1 MKCPRCQHETP
12 LHADSCPECGAML
25 AAVCMSC
32 GTTNAPSHRFCK
44 NCGQRLG
51 PENGAR
57 QSPAR
62 FTSPESYTPRHLT
75 EKILTSRS
83 ALEGER
89 KLVTVLFADLKGSME
104 LLADRDPEEARK
116 ILDPVL
122 ERLMEAVHRYEGTVN
137 QVMGDGIM
145 ALFGAPL
152 AREDHA
158 VRACYAALRMQMS
171 VTRYAEE
178 LRQRQ
183 GVDVQIRV
191 GLNSG
196 EVVVR
201 SIGSDLRMDY
211 TAVGQTTHLASRLE
225 QLARPGTTLL
235 TAETLRLA
243 EHHIEVRMLGRV
255 PIKGLVGPV
264 EVYELVG
271 GGRTRRRFE
280 ASGARGVARFVGR
293 QPELAA
299 LRQALDRVR
308 AGHGQVVA
316 HVGEPGV
323 GKSRLLW
330 QFLRSGDVDG
340 CMVLESGAVSYGPA
354 TPYMPVAEL
363 LRAYFEIGVQEDVA
377 RKREKVTAKVLALD
391 RELEPLLP
399 AWLALLDV
407 PVEDAQW
414 EAVDPSQRR
423 ARILDALQ
431 RLFLRQ
437 SLVQPLV
444 LVFEDLQWIDSET
457 QVVLDRLVESLPSAP
472 MLLLVT
478 YRPEY
483 RYGWGHRA
491 YTTGLRIEALPPRDA
506 AELLDALLGPD
517 QGLGSLKQF
526 IAERTE
532 GNPYFLE
539 ESVRT
544 LAESQVLVGSR
555 GAYRLG
561 RLVDSAQIPSTVE
574 GVLAARIDRLP
585 PDSKRLLQT
594 AAVIGREVPLAV
606 LEAVS
611 ELPADE
617 RAQALVNVREAE
629 FLRETYLYPE
639 PAYSFVHALTHEVAY
654 KSLLSDRR
662 RALHMG
668 AAQALEALYAD
679 RLEQVYD
686 RLAYHYART
695 PDAAKAIEYLARFA
709 RKAAQGHGYVEAIG
723 ALREAV
729 DHVDQLPNDARDPVL
744 LDLALREVQ
753 SLNWLG
759 RNEESLELLLHHRE
773 RVEKLGDPLRA
784 ARYYFSLGTNY
795 GLLGAHA
802 YAVDNLRRAVE
813 EAERCGDERT
823 MGRAYAL
830 LTLESFW
837 AGEPAQGVEDARRA
851 VALLERTQQRYWL
864 ALAHFYAAAVYF
876 LMGEIQQALDAA
888 TRAGWLGEAIGNLAV
903 QSYAAA
909 TAGATYAVARE
920 WEAGIRACRRGLDL
934 APDPLTRSLALG
946 LLGLAY
952 LERGDAQEA
961 ARCLEEAAATT
972 GRFRYRQN
980 ECWFT
985 ALLGDAHLLKGDTTT
1000 AHDLARTGLAVA
1012 IEVEF
1017 RLAAGLA
1024 QRTLGRVAIAGE
1036 KWAEAEE
1043 WLTQAAGTFAAI
1055 GARLEFART
1064 QVELAVLLARRGQRE
1079 AASRHLDEARGLF
1092 TALGASLHVARTQ
1105 ESVRELGLQ
1114 AAERPLSS
1122 PGAGPGPRT
1131 DTGSA
1136 Q

>member
-1 MKCPRCQHETP
+1 M
-12 LHADSCPECGAML
+12 
-25 AAVCMSC
+25 
-32 GTTNAPSHRFCK
+32 
-44 NCGQRLG
+44 
-51 PENGAR
+51 
-57 QSPAR
+57 
-62 FTSPESYTPRHLT
+62 
-75 EKILTSRS
+75 
-83 ALEGER
+83 
-89 KLVTVLFADLKGSME
+89 
-104 LLADRDPEEARK
+104 
-116 ILDPVL
+116 
-122 ERLMEAVHRYEGTVN
+122 MEAVHRYEGTVN

-158 VRACYAALRMQMS
+158 VRACYAALRMHAA
-171 VTRYAEE
+171 VVRHAEE

-183 GVDVQIRV
+183 SIDVQIRV

-211 TAVGQTTHLASRLE
+211 TAVGQTTHLASRME

-235 TAETLRLA
+235 TAETLRLC
-243 EHHIEVRMLGRV
+243 EPHIEVRALGRV
-255 PIKGLVGPV
+255 PIKGLVGLV

-280 ASGARGVARFVGR
+280 AGEAHGVTRFIGR
-293 QPELAA
+293 QPELAV
-299 LRQALDRVR
+299 LRQAHDRVR

-330 QFLRSGDVDG
+330 QLVHSDG
-340 CMVLESGAVSYGPA
+340 LDDCLVLESGAVSYGPA
-354 TPYMPVAEL
+354 TPYFPVVEL
-363 LRAYFEIGVQEDVA
+363 LRAYFAIGAQEDAA
-377 RKREKVTAKVLALD
+377 RIREKVTTKVLSLD
-391 RELEPLLP
+391 RELEPLLA

-407 PVEDAQW
+407 PADDPQW
-414 EAVDPSQRR
+414 EAVGSSQRR
-423 ARILDALQ
+423 ARTLDALQ

-437 SLVQPLV
+437 SRMQPLV
-444 LVFEDLQWIDSET
+444 LVVEDLQWIDSET
-457 QVVLDRLVESLPSAP
+457 QVVLDRLVESLPAAP
-472 MLLLVT
+472 ILLLVT

-483 RYGWGHRA
+483 RHGWGHRA
-491 YTTGLRIEALPPRDA
+491 HFTELRIDPLPPGDA

-517 QGLGSLKQF
+517 PWLGPLKQLL
-526 IAERTE
+526 AERTE

-544 LAESQVLVGSR
+544 LAESQVLVGSP
-555 GAYRLG
+555 GAYRLAKA
-561 RLVDSAQIPSTVE
+561 VDSVQIPPTVE

-594 AAVIGREVPLAV
+594 AAVVGREVPLAV

-611 ELPADE
+611 ELPADAL
-617 RAQALVNVREAE
+617 AQALANVREAE
-629 FLRETYLYPE
+629 FLRETHLFPE
-639 PAYSFVHALTHEVAY
+639 PAYTFAHALTHEVAY

-662 RALHMG
+662 QALHMA

-679 RLEQVYD
+679 RLEEVYD

-695 PDAAKAIEYLARFA
+695 PNAPKAIEYQTRFA
-709 RKAAQGHGYVEAIG
+709 RKAARGHGHVETIA
-723 ALREAV
+723 ALREAADRV
-729 DHVDQLPNDARDPVL
+729 DGLPPDARDPVL

-759 RNEESLELLLHHRE
+759 RNEESLELLLRHRE
-773 RVEKLGDPLRA
+773 RVEGLGDPLRA
-784 ARYYFSLGTNY
+784 GRYYFSLGTNY

-802 YAVDNLRRAVE
+802 RAVDNLRRAVE
-813 EAERCGDERT
+813 EADRCGDERT

-864 ALAHFYAAAVYF
+864 ALAHFYAATIYF
-876 LMGEIQQALDAA
+876 LMGEIQQALAAA
-888 TRAGWLGEAIGNLAV
+888 TQAGGLGEAIGNLAV
-903 QSYAAA
+903 QSYAAS
-909 TAGATYAVARE
+909 TTGVTYAVARE

-946 LLGLAY
+946 LLGLAC
-952 LERGDAQEA
+952 LEKGDAAEA
-961 ARCLEEAAATT
+961 TRCLEEAAART

-985 ALLGDAHLLKGDTTT
+985 ALLSEAHLLKGDATR
-1000 AHDLARTGLAVA
+1000 AHDLARTALAVA

-1024 QRTLGRVAIAGE
+1024 QRALGRVAIAGE
-1036 KWAEAEE
+1036 KWTEAEE
-1043 WLTQAAGTFAAI
+1043 WLTQAAGTFTAI
-1055 GARLEFART
+1055 QARLELART
-1064 QVELAVLLARRGQRE
+1064 RVELAGLLARHGQRE
-1079 AASRHLDEARGLF
+1079 AAGQHLDEALGLF
-1092 TALGASLHVARTQ
+1092 GALGASLHVARTQ
-1105 ESVRELGLQ
+1105 QAARDLGLRRS
-1114 AAERPLSS
+1114 ERPLS
-1122 PGAGPGPRT
+1122 
-1131 DTGSA
+1131 
-1136 Q
+1136 